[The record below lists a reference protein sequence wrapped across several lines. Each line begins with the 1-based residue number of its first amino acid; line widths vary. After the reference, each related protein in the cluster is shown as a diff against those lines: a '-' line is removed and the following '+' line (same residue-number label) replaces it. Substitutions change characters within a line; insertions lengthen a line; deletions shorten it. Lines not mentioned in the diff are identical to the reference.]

1 MALLAGTFGL
11 WRLGVGTTLLN
22 FSGLRALVTGQGKMN
37 ILRHLAAPCTP
48 AGIGRDTMKALH
60 ASGARVVAVSHT
72 NADLVSLSK
81 EGPGVEPVSVDLGDW
96 EAMEQALCDVGPV
109 DVLVNNA
116 AMALLQPFL
125 ETTKEIVSR
134 GMISHGVPGSSVN
147 VSSMAAH
154 VTLPNL
160 AAYSSTEGAMTI
172 LTKAMALGPHKIRVN
187 SVNPTVVLTAMGQEA
202 SSDPQF
208 ARKLKERHPLRQF
221 AEAED
226 LVNSILFLLSDR
238 SASTSGS
245 GIFVDAGLMELSLA
259 GRRALVTGAGKGI
272 GRSTVQALHAAGA
285 QVVAVSRTQADLD
298 SLVRE
303 CPGVEPVCV
312 DLGDWEATDRALG
325 GVGPVDL
332 LVNNAAVAL
341 LQPFLEVTKEAC
353 DTSFD
358 VNLRAV
364 IQVSQIVARGLIARG
379 APGSIVNV
387 SSQASQRALTNHSVY
402 CEQAPA
408 VPCPPPPTP
417 QPEQPAQ
424 APHRLSLLTG
434 STKGALDMLT
444 KVMALE
450 LGPHQIRVNALNPTV
465 VMTPMGQANWSD
477 PRKAKTM
484 LDRIPLGKFAE
495 VENVVDT
502 ILFLLSDRSS
512 MTTGSTVPVDG
523 GFLAT

>member
-1 MALLAGTFGL
+1 
-11 WRLGVGTTLLN
+11 
-22 FSGLRALVTGQGKMN
+22 
-37 ILRHLAAPCTP
+37 
-48 AGIGRDTMKALH
+48 
-60 ASGARVVAVSHT
+60 
-72 NADLVSLSK
+72 
-81 EGPGVEPVSVDLGDW
+81 
-96 EAMEQALCDVGPV
+96 
-109 DVLVNNA
+109 
-116 AMALLQPFL
+116 
-125 ETTKEIVSR
+125 
-134 GMISHGVPGSSVN
+134 
-147 VSSMAAH
+147 
-154 VTLPNL
+154 
-160 AAYSSTEGAMTI
+160 
-172 LTKAMALGPHKIRVN
+172 
-187 SVNPTVVLTAMGQEA
+187 
-202 SSDPQF
+202 
-208 ARKLKERHPLRQF
+208 
-221 AEAED
+221 
-226 LVNSILFLLSDR
+226 
-238 SASTSGS
+238 
-245 GIFVDAGLMELSLA
+245 MELSFA

-312 DLGDWEATDRALG
+312 DLGDWEATERALG

-402 CEQAPA
+402 C
-408 VPCPPPPTP
+408 
-417 QPEQPAQ
+417 
-424 APHRLSLLTG
+424 

-477 PRKAKTM
+477 PQKAKAM